1 MPEHGCVDLGA
12 GTRAEVEEGCVT
24 MTPSLE
30 GLTCLVT
37 GGGRGIGR
45 AGALALARAGAAVA
59 VAARTADQ
67 VESVVREIRNEGG
80 RAIAISADVTVAG
93 QVAAMVARTVD
104 EFGGLHVLLCNA
116 GGGLTSGRL
125 VDSAPDEWERT
136 IALNLTSVFH
146 CAQAAIPP
154 MSAQGMGKIVVVG
167 SGTGHVASAGG
178 SAYAAAKAAA
188 AHLVRVL
195 AQEVWRHG
203 IDVNEIVP
211 GPVATD
217 LTRDD
222 FRLGEVPALSKAER
236 VKHPDEVAELI
247 VWLAGRPAQGPTGQ
261 TFSLARRP
269 L

>member
-1 MPEHGCVDLGA
+1 M
-12 GTRAEVEEGCVT
+12 T

-45 AGALALARAGAAVA
+45 SAALALARAGAAVA

-67 VESVVREIRNEGG
+67 VESVVQEILDEGG
-80 RAIAISADVTVAG
+80 RAIAISADVTDAD

-104 EFGGLHVLLCNA
+104 ELGGLHVLLCNA

-125 VDSAPDEWERT
+125 VDSPRDEWERT

-154 MSAQGMGKIVVVG
+154 MSAQGMGKIIVVG
-167 SGTGHVASAGG
+167 SGTGHAPGPGG
-178 SAYAAAKAAA
+178 SAYAAAKAGV

-247 VWLAGRPAQGPTGQ
+247 VWLAGRPVQGPTGQ

>member
-1 MPEHGCVDLGA
+1 
-12 GTRAEVEEGCVT
+12 
-24 MTPSLE
+24 MTSPLE

-45 AGALALARAGAAVA
+45 AAALALARAGAAVA
-59 VAARTADQ
+59 VAARTSDE
-67 VESVVREIRNEGG
+67 VDSVVREVRNEGG
-80 RAIAISADVTVAG
+80 RAIGISADVTAAD

-104 EFGGLHVLLCNA
+104 ELGGLHVLLCNA
-116 GGGLTSGRL
+116 GGGMISGRA
-125 VDSAPDEWERT
+125 VDIPPDAWEQT
-136 IALNLTSVFH
+136 IALNLTSVFL
-146 CAQAAIPP
+146 CAQAAIPV
-154 MSAQGMGKIVVVG
+154 MSTQGLGKIIVVG
-167 SGTGHVASAGG
+167 SGTGHAPGVGG
-178 SAYAAAKAAA
+178 PAYAVAKAGA

-195 AQEVWRHG
+195 AQEVWRSG
-203 IDVNEIVP
+203 IDINEIVP

-222 FRLGEVPALSKAER
+222 FRLGEAPALSKAER

-247 VWLAGRPAQGPTGQ
+247 VWLAGRPALGPTGQ